1 MKKPL
6 NISSIKKT
14 KIFIVDDHPILRQG
28 LTLLINNEEDM
39 IVVGEA
45 ENAPEAIKGIEKE
58 RPDLAIVD
66 ISLEGTSG
74 LELTKNILVKQP
86 KLLVLIISMYDE
98 SVYVERVVRA
108 GAKGYVNKREVSE
121 HVISAIRKVLDGKIY
136 VSDQWKDKLVH
147 RFSNKGTA
155 TTAPF
160 VDGLSD
166 RELEVLQMTGQ
177 GQTTRQIAEELH
189 VSVKTVESHYA
200 NIKNKLDLKNSHELI
215 QFAVKWC
222 LSEK

>member
-1 MKKPL
+1 MRAPL
-6 NISSIKKT
+6 KAKAKKT

-28 LTLLINNEEDM
+28 LALLINHEADM
-39 IVVGEA
+39 LVVGEA
-45 ENAPEAIKGIEKE
+45 GNAPDAIKGIEKLK
-58 RPDLAIVD
+58 PDLAIVD

-74 LELTKNILVKQP
+74 LELTKTILVQQP
-86 KLLVLIISMYDE
+86 RLLVLIISMYDE
-98 SVYVERVVRA
+98 SVYVERVLRA

-121 HVISAIRKVLDGKIY
+121 HIISAMRKVLSDEIY
-136 VSDQWKDKLVH
+136 VSEQWKDKLMH

-155 TTAPF
+155 TNVSFTES
-160 VDGLSD
+160 LSD
-166 RELEVLQMTGQ
+166 REIEVLQLTGQ
-177 GQTTRQIAEELH
+177 GHATRQIAEELH
-189 VSVKTVESHYA
+189 VSVKTVESHFA